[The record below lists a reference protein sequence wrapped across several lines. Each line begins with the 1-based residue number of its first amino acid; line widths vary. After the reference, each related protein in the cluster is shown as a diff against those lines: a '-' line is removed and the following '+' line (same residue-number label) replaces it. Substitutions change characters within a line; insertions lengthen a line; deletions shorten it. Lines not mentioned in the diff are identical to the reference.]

1 MNKEILKKISA
12 TESVAFS
19 SDEIQQLLDEELEK
33 SPDEMDTQLV
43 DLCIE
48 ALNRQDI
55 ADNQKAKKYKK
66 TSPKKLLLVAAVV
79 AILIAL
85 AIPVSAELPAIKSQ
99 GGVIKVLENYIS
111 VNLTGGKEY
120 NLSQEFRDYD
130 IPNYVIPSFFFGAD
144 CTVTD
149 SNPTGDN
156 TYHFEFKLSDLDTD
170 AHIALTKVL
179 PGFDFGYN
187 YIDIYAQVEQ
197 MEQFTINGIDVLVYS
212 AAGET
217 IVIYVIENYNT
228 HISFSNLKFDKAV
241 EIMEEF
247 LSEIHLEQ

>member
-1 MNKEILKKISA
+1 MNKEILQKILQ
-12 TESVAFS
+12 TESVSFS
-19 SDEIQQLLDEELEK
+19 SEEIQQMLDEELEK
-33 SPDEMDTQLV
+33 SPEEMDAQFI
-43 DLCIE
+43 DLCVDV
-48 ALNRQDI
+48 LS
-55 ADNQKAKKYKK
+55 KKEVSEEKVVKKNKK
-66 TSPKKLLLVAAVV
+66 TSPKKLLLVAAVIV
-79 AILIAL
+79 ILMAL

-120 NLSQEFRDYD
+120 NLSQEFRDYN
-130 IPNYVIPSFFFGAD
+130 IPDYVIPSFFFGAD

-149 SNPTGDN
+149 SNSAGDN
-156 TYHFEFKLSDLDTD
+156 TYRFEVKLSDLNTE
-170 AHIALTKVL
+170 AHITLTKVL

-197 MEQFTINGIDVLVYS
+197 MEQFTINGIDVFVYS

-217 IVIYVIENYNT
+217 MVIYVIENYNT
-228 HISFSNLKFDKAV
+228 RISFSNLKFDKAV

-247 LSEIHLEQ
+247 LSEMHLEQ